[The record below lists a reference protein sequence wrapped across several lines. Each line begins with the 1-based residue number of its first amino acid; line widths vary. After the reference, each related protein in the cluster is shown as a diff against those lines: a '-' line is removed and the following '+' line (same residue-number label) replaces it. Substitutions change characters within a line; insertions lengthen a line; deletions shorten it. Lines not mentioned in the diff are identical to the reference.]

1 MNYGFNTQIIII
13 HGEKM
18 NPMIKG
24 KLEKK
29 KWMRLLPAKKRTS
42 SKVAKTLRTFM
53 LKYALL
59 KFIRA

>member
-29 KWMRLLPAKKRTS
+29 NG
-42 SKVAKTLRTFM
+42 
-53 LKYALL
+53 
-59 KFIRA
+59 

>member
-29 KWMRLLPAKKRTS
+29 MDE
-42 SKVAKTLRTFM
+42 TFTG
-53 LKYALL
+53 KE
-59 KFIRA
+59 KNK